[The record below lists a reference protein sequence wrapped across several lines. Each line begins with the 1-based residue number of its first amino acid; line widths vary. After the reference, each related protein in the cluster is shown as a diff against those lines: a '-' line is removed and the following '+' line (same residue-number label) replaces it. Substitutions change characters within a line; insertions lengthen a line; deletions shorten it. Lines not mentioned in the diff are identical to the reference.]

1 MAGSTGA
8 VTTDLLLSS
17 SAGDRS
23 SFDLLYE
30 HLYCELHD
38 AARAQLRRYHGD
50 TLDATALVH
59 EAWLRIVD
67 VQDVPW
73 ECRAHFLAI
82 AARAMRRAVV
92 DHIRA
97 RTALKRGGG
106 HRAITLVHDVAA
118 FDGDPVTLIAIDDAL
133 AMLGEFDDRLQRVA
147 ECRLFG
153 GMSESETA
161 TALDVSLRTVQR
173 DWQRARAWLQE
184 ALRE

>member
-1 MAGSTGA
+1 MAGNMGA
-8 VTTDLLLSS
+8 VTADLLLSS
-17 SAGDRS
+17 RAGDRS

-30 HLYCELHD
+30 RLYGELHD
-38 AARAQLRRYHGD
+38 AARAQLRHYHGD

-59 EAWLRIVD
+59 EAWMRMVP
-67 VQDVPW
+67 VRDVPW

-97 RTALKRGGG
+97 HTALKRGGG
-106 HRAITLVHDVAA
+106 LRAVTLVHDVAT

-153 GMSESETA
+153 GMSEAETA
-161 TALDVSLRTVQR
+161 TALGVSVRTVQR
-173 DWQRARAWLQE
+173 EWRRARAWLQD
-184 ALRE
+184 ALHE